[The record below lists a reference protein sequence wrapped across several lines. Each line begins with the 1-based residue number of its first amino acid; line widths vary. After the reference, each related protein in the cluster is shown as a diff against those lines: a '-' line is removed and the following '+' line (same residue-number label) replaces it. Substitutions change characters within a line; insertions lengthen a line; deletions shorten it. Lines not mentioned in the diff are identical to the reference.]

1 MIKLLEETIREKLHD
16 TGYENDFLD
25 MTLKANFCASE
36 YTSKSEKAT
45 YRVGEHIC
53 KSYI

>member
-25 MTLKANFCASE
+25 MTLKAK
-36 YTSKSEKAT
+36 TDKSLKLLCI
-45 YRVGEHIC
+45 RVH
-53 KSYI
+53 K